1 MTSSAYTRTY
11 KETVMNLANKLT
23 VMRMIMVPI
32 FMIVMLLPES
42 IIPFDVMC
50 IISAALFIIA
60 SITDFL
66 DGNIARK
73 RNLVTDFGK
82 FMDPLADKF
91 MVIGALMCILYRFPS
106 IRLYVLIVTIIVV
119 FRELA
124 VTAARLVASTS
135 GGVVI
140 AANML
145 GKLKTVFQIIFISAV
160 FIEPVLWKA
169 LGIELFTNIL
179 YGFPVGFVAM
189 VATAILTVWSGM
201 NYIKG
206 CWKYINTEK

>member
-1 MTSSAYTRTY
+1 
-11 KETVMNLANKLT
+11 MNLPNKLT
-23 VMRMIMVPI
+23 VLRMIMVPI

-42 IIPFDVMC
+42 VIPFDVMC
-50 IISAALFIIA
+50 IISAALFILA
-60 SITDFL
+60 SITDSL
-66 DGNIARK
+66 DGKLARK
-73 RNLVTDFGK
+73 HNLITDFGK

-91 MVIGALMCILYRFPS
+91 MVIGALMCILYRFET

-145 GKLKTVFQIIFISAV
+145 GKLKTVFQIIFISSV
-160 FIEPVLWKA
+160 FIEPVLWKFTAKLIPA
-169 LGIELFTNIL
+169 LSFLTEIL
-179 YGFPVGFVAM
+179 YGFPVSFVAM
-189 VATAILTVWSGM
+189 AATAVLTVWSGL

-206 CWKYINTEK
+206 CWKYINTNK

>member
-1 MTSSAYTRTY
+1 
-11 KETVMNLANKLT
+11 
-23 VMRMIMVPI
+23 
-32 FMIVMLLPES
+32 
-42 IIPFDVMC
+42 MC
-50 IISAALFIIA
+50 IVSAVLFILA
-60 SITDFL
+60 SITDSL
-66 DGNIARK
+66 DGKIARK
-73 RNLVTDFGK
+73 HNLITDFGK

-91 MVIGALMCILYRFPS
+91 MVIGALMCILYRFES
-106 IRLYVLIVTIIVV
+106 IRLYVLIVTIIIV

-145 GKLKTVFQIIFISAV
+145 GKLKTVFQIIFISSV
-160 FIEPVLWKA
+160 FIEPVLWKFAAKLIPA
-169 LGIELFTNIL
+169 LDFLTKVL
-179 YGFPVGFVAM
+179 YGFPVAFVAM
-189 VATAILTVWSGM
+189 AITTVLTVWSGL

>member
-1 MTSSAYTRTY
+1 MA
-11 KETVMNLANKLT
+11 
-23 VMRMIMVPI
+23 MVPI

-42 IIPFDVMC
+42 VIPFDIMC
-50 IISAALFIIA
+50 IVSAVLFIAA
-60 SITDFL
+60 SYTDHL
-66 DGNIARK
+66 DGKLARK
-73 RNLVTDFGK
+73 HNLVTDFGK

-91 MVIGALMCILYRFPS
+91 MVIGALMCIIYRFES
-106 IRLYVLIVTIIVV
+106 IRFYVLIVTIVVV

-135 GGVVI
+135 GNVVI

-160 FIEPVLWKA
+160 FIEPVLWKYAAQAFPA
-169 LGIELFTNIL
+169 LKFLTEIL
-179 YGFPVGFVAM
+179 CGFPVSFVAM
-189 VATAILTVWSGM
+189 AATFVLTVWSGA

-206 CWKYINTEK
+206 CWKYINTTK

>member
-1 MTSSAYTRTY
+1 
-11 KETVMNLANKLT
+11 MNLANKLT
-23 VMRMIMVPI
+23 VLRMIMVPI

-42 IIPFDVMC
+42 VIPFDVMC
-50 IISAALFIIA
+50 IISAILFIAA
-60 SITDFL
+60 SITDSL
-66 DGNIARK
+66 DGKIARK
-73 RNLVTDFGK
+73 HNLITDFGK

-91 MVIGALMCILYRFPS
+91 MVIGALMCIIYRFEA
-106 IRLYVLIVTIIVV
+106 IRFYVLIVTIIVV

-160 FIEPVLWKA
+160 FIEPVLWKFVA
-169 LGIELFTNIL
+169 SIIPPLDFLTTVL
-179 YGFPVGFVAM
+179 YGFPVSFITMA
-189 VATAILTVWSGM
+189 ATAVLTVWSGM

>member
-1 MTSSAYTRTY
+1 
-11 KETVMNLANKLT
+11 MNLANKLT
-23 VMRMIMVPI
+23 VLRMIMVPI
-32 FMIVMLLPES
+32 FMVVMLLPES
-42 IIPFDVMC
+42 VLSFDLMC
-50 IISAALFIIA
+50 IISAALFILA
-60 SITDFL
+60 SITDSL
-66 DGNIARK
+66 DGKIARK
-73 RNLVTDFGK
+73 RNLITDFGK

-91 MVIGALMCILYRFPS
+91 MVIGALMCILHRFES
-106 IRLYVLIVTIIVV
+106 IRFYVLIVTIIIV

-145 GKLKTVFQIIFISAV
+145 GKLKTVFQIIFISSV
-160 FIEPVLWKA
+160 LIEPVLWKFVAKLIPA
-169 LGIELFTNIL
+169 LDFLTEIL
-179 YGFPVGFVAM
+179 YGFPVAFVAM
-189 VATAILTVWSGM
+189 AATAVLTVWSGM

>member
-1 MTSSAYTRTY
+1 
-11 KETVMNLANKLT
+11 
-23 VMRMIMVPI
+23 MIMVPI

-42 IIPFDVMC
+42 VISFDVMC
-50 IISAALFIIA
+50 IISAVLFIAA
-60 SITDFL
+60 SITDCL
-66 DGNIARK
+66 DGKIARK
-73 RNLVTDFGK
+73 HNLITDFGK

-160 FIEPVLWKA
+160 FIEPVLWKLVAKLIPA
-169 LGIELFTNIL
+169 LDFLTTIL
-179 YGFPVGFVAM
+179 YGFPVAFVAM
-189 VATAILTVWSGM
+189 AATAVLTVWSGM